1 MIIIRRAG
9 KMVGVGRIV
18 MKAAA
23 MAMTDADTEMTDIAM
38 ATMAGMMADA
48 SHAKAI
54 GSKSIIR
61 VLMKMARSLNRRMTA
76 VPLRPFSSVAAMS

>member
-1 MIIIRRAG
+1 MIIIHRAG

-23 MAMTDADTEMTDIAM
+23 MAMMDEDTEMTDIAM
-38 ATMAGMMADA
+38 ATMAGMTADA
-48 SHAKAI
+48 SPAKAI

-61 VLMKMARSLNRRMTA
+61 VLMKTARSLNRHMTA
-76 VPLRPFSSVAAMS
+76 VQLRPFNSAAAMS